1 MVFTSTSTGMATK
14 DDRRTAD
21 EQERLLN
28 AAFAIREELDD
39 IGDDARSADWKVRF
53 VVAYIRW
60 STAAELRLLTN
71 DKDDRISSG
80 ARRTLRRRR
89 N

>member
-1 MVFTSTSTGMATK
+1 MATK
-14 DDRRTAD
+14 EDRRAAD
-21 EQERLLN
+21 ERQRLLN
-28 AAFAIREELDD
+28 AAFAIREGFDD
-39 IGDDARSADWKVRF
+39 ISDDARSTDWKVRF

-60 STAAELRLLTN
+60 STTAELRLLAN

>member
-1 MVFTSTSTGMATK
+1 MATK

-21 EQERLLN
+21 EQQRLLN
-28 AAFAIREELDD
+28 AAFAIREGLDD
-39 IGDDARSADWKVRF
+39 IGDDARSTDWQVRF
-53 VVAYIRW
+53 VVAYVRW
-60 STAAELRLLTN
+60 STTAELELLAD
-71 DKDDRISSG
+71 DKVDRISSG